1 MKKREKKRRER
12 EKKYSKLISCVYISL
27 DILVGTTHLVS
38 WVSATL
44 KYVYVR
50 SAKPRHRES
59 SKWRGIVCQLRKRV
73 LVCLGYH
80 VQPTSFTQKIQKKKK
95 EEKRFRIIIARNNK
109 EESVSLFPER
119 ERERE
124 RDYISRVDMEEEK
137 ETPRSFADAV
147 VLFALPVSENDIDD
161 FDAKNE
167 DEHRK
172 AFNKVSYA
180 EIRSYSKRLKELG
193 CGKVIDSFS
202 LKTRDVTHVVCESER
217 QYDALWHDSQNDA
230 NDFFLDNPEEE
241 GDFDGGEEKRKAPV
255 SPVKCTFEFVRR
267 SVEEKTLLDV
277 RSNILFQPPKTSEK
291 ILKGLKICQTSYTG
305 ARRNDVKLLIERL
318 GAAYSKPFDKTCT
331 HLCCYQFE
339 GKKYEKAA
347 SDGTTI
353 VSHAWLEACYVSG
366 EKVDASR
373 YMRSGEEE
381 DLLAQEK
388 DVVPDSEAEEEE
400 EKEKEEE
407 EEEEEEIED
416 VIEDVVC
423 VKDLEKNISTETQK
437 EPNAEKEN
445 AVQKQKDDEETE
457 IPATEAQAKL
467 PAPAYHKE
475 EEEEKEKEKEKA
487 PSSTGSKKYPSPDY
501 NNLPPDQVERCVRN
515 IIDPTHSKSSN
526 EFQGLLANADDV
538 EAALNNGGTFAMANS
553 FPCFGDNDG
562 PLCKETDEDAFFELL
577 MAGKIPPLADGEN
590 NDVKVDRVSK
600 GKRVFEVLRDVEDI
614 DDDFFR
620 HELGVEALN
629 VSKGPHKVHQT
640 RQEAKRDAFKAV
652 CFSLKTTNLDG
663 HKFDEIR
670 ANALTCLNEADKYA
684 ERGPLGRAVSSRLAL
699 ERAQNGTL
707 LDSNNIDDPDALLA
721 TFVNVYLRFGYNFT
735 PRAAREMFMTD
746 NGTKIIQDLNFI
758 VTLPERKPGNLPN
771 VILES
776 VNRTVGQ
783 VVAGFFE
790 LLAGPT
796 QPDPTQRALTQPSA
810 EKKTVSQQL
819 SPSDGVYLTQ
829 IATQP
834 PPATQTWEQ
843 TNEVEEDIDEGV
855 QEGEED
861 KDDVAVTTIVDV
873 AEDED
878 EDEAP
883 PVLEPVP
890 ERIPERRVT
899 RKRKDE
905 SIRISAPTAE
915 QQRKSFQFSL
925 KKDVDKYSAK
935 QKEKTAKKT
944 HTSKNN
950 PTSTKRSKNARVTKV
965 MTKKKPTVVCI
976 ALSGFNTEELKKRT
990 AVLKKLNIPY
1000 ACCSGHDWDESIT
1013 HVIFGARGTRSL
1025 KFLAALAS
1033 GAHVLNESYLDEC
1046 EAQKCS
1052 KDSLP
1057 PIEDKHFFN
1066 GGRGLENKL
1075 ICASASKFWYAWHAS
1090 ASKSTM
1096 NRGTD
1101 ASSIT
1106 EILKPFSNLDIVVPS
1121 FSSNANAKGEHQMV
1135 CDVLRVGGANVKTIS
1150 PNGVAS
1156 LAVYA
1161 TATQENK
1168 MASDM
1173 DEDEEDT
1180 VDIIVCDKDKAAS
1193 GRVKK
1198 AMDAYPDAFVV
1209 SPEYIK
1215 RFLSSPGED
1224 LSAYALFDTAANE
1237 KVEDAL
1243 IKRRLGGPHAVSL
1256 GAEKL
1261 KKRKFMHSS
1270 PTKTKA
1276 SKKAKMTTAKSVN
1289 EKRAPPKPK
1298 VTRKKAATTA
1308 AAKKEKASTRA
1319 KRFSV
1324 DKQQTRGRRV
1334 TRALGTIN

>member
-1 MKKREKKRRER
+1 M
-12 EKKYSKLISCVYISL
+12 
-27 DILVGTTHLVS
+27 
-38 WVSATL
+38 
-44 KYVYVR
+44 
-50 SAKPRHRES
+50 
-59 SKWRGIVCQLRKRV
+59 
-73 LVCLGYH
+73 
-80 VQPTSFTQKIQKKKK
+80 
-95 EEKRFRIIIARNNK
+95 
-109 EESVSLFPER
+109 SLFPK
-119 ERERE
+119 RERE
-124 RDYISRVDMEEEK
+124 RDDISRVDMEEEK
-137 ETPRSFADAV
+137 AWYSAATTTTTTPRSFADAV
-147 VLFALPVSENDIDD
+147 VLFALPVSENDDD
-161 FDAKNE
+161 FDAKND
-167 DEHRK
+167 DERRR
-172 AFNKVSYA
+172 AFKVSYA

-241 GDFDGGEEKRKAPV
+241 EGDCDGGEEKRKAPV
-255 SPVKCTFEFVRR
+255 VPPVKCTFEFVRR

-400 EKEKEEE
+400 EKEKEK
-407 EEEEEEIED
+407 EEEIED

-423 VKDLEKNISTETQK
+423 VKDLEKNISTETQE

-467 PAPAYHKE
+467 PAPAHHKE

-487 PSSTGSKKYPSPDY
+487 PSSTDSKKYPSPDY

-861 KDDVAVTTIVDV
+861 EEDVAVTTIVDV
-873 AEDED
+873 AEAED

-890 ERIPERRVT
+890 ERIPERRMT

-950 PTSTKRSKNARVTKV
+950 STSTKRSKNARVTKV

-1000 ACCSGHDWDESIT
+1000 ASSGHDWDESIT

-1106 EILKPFSNLDIVVPS
+1106 EILKPFSNLDIVVSS

-1168 MASDM
+1168 MTSDM